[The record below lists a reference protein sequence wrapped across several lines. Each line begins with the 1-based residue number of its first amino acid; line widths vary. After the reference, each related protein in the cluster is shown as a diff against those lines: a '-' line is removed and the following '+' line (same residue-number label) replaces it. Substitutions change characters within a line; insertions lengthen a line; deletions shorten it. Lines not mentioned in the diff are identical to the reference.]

1 MPDHA
6 QKEIRS
12 TSPLQRQIIKHNST
26 SYVRNFNL
34 NLNWVNFIEWFE
46 ERIALTR
53 FYIKQTK
60 LRRPMFLLT
69 CANKAKGRGS
79 LHLIEG

>member
-1 MPDHA
+1 MLDHA

-12 TSPLQRQIIKHNST
+12 TSPLQRQLIKHNST

-53 FYIKQTK
+53 DFTSPTNKVK
-60 LRRPMFLLT
+60 AADVLVDLR
-69 CANKAKGRGS
+69 
-79 LHLIEG
+79 

>member
-1 MPDHA
+1 MLDHA

-12 TSPLQRQIIKHNST
+12 TSPLQRQLIVIKHNST
-26 SYVRNFNL
+26 SYVRNL

-53 FYIKQTK
+53 DFTSPTNKVK
-60 LRRPMFLLT
+60 AADVLVDLR
-69 CANKAKGRGS
+69 
-79 LHLIEG
+79 